1 MNYSIRANFVNISFI
16 ALIFI
21 APVGYCLYDTTIPL
35 EIGRTVI
42 VLSFLLAGFVI
53 ADWYHMYSSNSFRG
67 AFSAIAFGA
76 GIATVSLLIAVVIT
90 GSSIVELAMFE
101 RVEAWENGGWF
112 LRAYIA
118 GIGLSAA
125 SIVGVARLLVITGL
139 GESDLPTEKH
149 VGTQLD

>member
-1 MNYSIRANFVNISFI
+1 M
-16 ALIFI
+16 
-21 APVGYCLYDTTIPL
+21 
-35 EIGRTVI
+35 
-42 VLSFLLAGFVI
+42 
-53 ADWYHMYSSNSFRG
+53 
-67 AFSAIAFGA
+67 
-76 GIATVSLLIAVVIT
+76 IT